1 MASLTPSII
10 VNADDGPPVFVAIIW
25 WFFAAVSALGV
36 PVILPVLVVNVRP
49 EGTAGVMDHDVGA
62 PPLVVVGEFVEMMD
76 PIVYVAISI
85 V

>member
-1 MASLTPSII
+1 LTPSIT
-10 VNADDGPPVFVAIIW
+10 VNADDEPPVFVATIW
-25 WFFAAVSALGV
+25 WFFAAVNALGV

-62 PPLVVVGEFVEMMD
+62 PPLVVGEFVEMMD
-76 PIVYVAISI
+76 PFVYVAISI